1 MKQTTF
7 HNTTSLTGEE
17 LAQRVQRAASQK
29 EAILTVFQARR
40 DGKYTASQVHQA
52 FVNKAGKQ
60 WPVTSVRRAITDLM
74 NEGHLVKL
82 AETRP
87 GPYGDSE
94 HYYSLNVRKHPTEPT
109 AKQQGLF

>member
-7 HNTTSLTGEE
+7 HNTTSLSGEE

-52 FVNKAGKQ
+52 FTNKAGKQ
-60 WPVTSVRRAITDLM
+60 WPVTSVRRTLTDLM
-74 NEGHLVKL
+74 NEGHLLKL

-87 GPYGDSE
+87 GPYNDPE
-94 HYYSLNVRKHPTEPT
+94 HYYMLNHRKHPTQPT
-109 AKQQGLF
+109 ANQQNLF